1 MYFDDDRRKVVA
13 DSANKDINQQAVDK
27 SRELVDKGAAY
38 ASLKDHRGW
47 KFLLEEF
54 IEPRLSVD
62 RFLSAEKE
70 ELPYIQHEMKILTE
84 LLNFI
89 DNRIS
94 QSNIERRL
102 LEKLKKL

>member
-13 DSANKDINQQAVDK
+13 DSASKDINQQAVDK

-38 ASLKDHRGW
+38 ANLKDHRGW

-70 ELPYIQHEMKILTE
+70 ELPYIQHEMKVLIEMLGHIE
-84 LLNFI
+84 S
-89 DNRIS
+89 RIK
-94 QSNIERRL
+94 QAHLEAKL
-102 LEKLKKL
+102 LEKL